1 MKKLGIGV
9 IGLGRIFLRHYDDSI
24 KQLPEIELVAVCD
37 NKKSVLNKYRDE
49 LSKDK
54 TPPPSFYTDYQH
66 LIDDKR
72 VDVVTIATPNGLHNI
87 MGMAVAVAQKHCI
100 MEKPISQ
107 NFKDAQRLVNAF
119 KKSKGKLF
127 PVLQVRYN
135 PAVQTLRSAIK
146 KGLLGKILTASVII
160 RWTRP
165 QEYFDES
172 DWKGTLKMDG
182 GTLLTQAIHY
192 VDIMQYVLGP
202 GKSVF
207 GKLDRVAH
215 KIEAEDI
222 ANAIIDLKTG
232 TRVNLEFTV
241 CTYPHNLEC
250 SLTVLGEKGTVKI
263 GGTAMNKC
271 ELWEVK
277 DTPMPYIPEGLIPN
291 VYAGGMYVGSCPN
304 HKSIYE
310 NMINN
315 LVYKKESFLKAED
328 ALESLRIIDGI
339 KKSSEMKKE
348 VIL

>member
-1 MKKLGIGV
+1 MHKLGIGI
-9 IGLGRIFLRHYDDSI
+9 IGLGRIFPRHYNDSI
-24 KQLPEIELVAVCD
+24 KQLPEVELVAVCD
-37 NKKSVLNKYRDE
+37 NKKEVAEKVGKSEKVSY
-49 LSKDK
+49 
-54 TPPPSFYTDYQH
+54 YTDYYD
-66 LIDDKR
+66 LINDKK
-72 VDVVTIATPNGLHNI
+72 VDVVAVATPNGLHYEI
-87 MGMAVAVAQKHCI
+87 GMAAAKANKHCI
-100 MEKPISQ
+100 MEKPIAQ
-107 NFKDAQRLVNAF
+107 NYHDAKKLVDAF
-119 KKSKGKLF
+119 IKSKGWLF

-135 PAVQTLRSAIK
+135 PAVQTLRDAVH
-146 KGLLGKILTASVII
+146 KGLLGNIFTASVVI

-165 QEYFDES
+165 QEYFTES
-172 DWKGTLKMDG
+172 DWKGTRKMDG

-192 VDIMQYVLGP
+192 IDVMQYVLGP

-215 KIEAEDI
+215 SIEAEDI
-222 ANAIIDLKTG
+222 ANAIIDLKSG

-250 SLTVLGEKGTVKI
+250 SLTVLGEKGTIKI

-277 DTPMPYIPEGLIPN
+277 DTPMPYIPEGLTPN

-310 NMINN
+310 NMINV
-315 LVYKKESFLKAED
+315 LVYKKPSFLKGED

-339 KKSSEMKKE
+339 KKSSDEKKE
-348 VIL
+348 ITL

>member
-1 MKKLGIGV
+1 MKKLGIGI
-9 IGLGRIFLRHYDDSI
+9 IGLGRIFERHYNDSI
-24 KQLPEIELVAVCD
+24 KELPEVVLVAVCD
-37 NKKSVLNKYRDE
+37 NKGDIAKKVGQKEKVTS
-49 LSKDK
+49 
-54 TPPPSFYTDYQH
+54 YTDYRK
-66 LIDDKR
+66 LITDPK
-72 VDVVTIATPNGLHNI
+72 VEVVVVATPNGFHNE
-87 MGMAVAVAQKHCI
+87 MGMAIAKAGKHCI

-107 NFKDAQRLVNAF
+107 NFPDAKKLVDAF
-119 KKSKGKLF
+119 NKSKGMLF

-135 PAVQTLRSAIK
+135 PAVQILKDVVKR
-146 KGLLGKILTASVII
+146 GLLGTIFTASVII

-165 QEYFDES
+165 QAYFDES

-192 VDIMQYVLGP
+192 IDIMQYVLGA

-207 GKLDRVAH
+207 GKLDRVSR

-222 ANAIIDLKTG
+222 ANAIIDLQSG

-250 SLTVLGEKGTVKI
+250 SLTVLGEKGTIKI

-277 DTPMPYIPEGLIPN
+277 DTPKPYIPEGLTPN

-304 HKSIYE
+304 HKSIYQ
-310 NMINN
+310 NMINV
-315 LVYKKESFLKAED
+315 LVYNKPSFLKGED

-339 KKSSEMKKE
+339 KKSSDEKRE
-348 VIL
+348 ITL

>member
-1 MKKLGIGV
+1 MKKIGIGI
-9 IGLGRIFLRHYDDSI
+9 IGLGRIFERHYNDSI
-24 KQLPEIELVAVCD
+24 KQLLEVELVAVCD
-37 NKKSVLNKYRDE
+37 NKKEIAQRIGKAEKV
-49 LSKDK
+49 
-54 TPPPSFYTDYQH
+54 TFYTDYRK
-66 LIDDKR
+66 LIADPR
-72 VDVVTIATPNGLHNI
+72 VDVVVVATPNGFHNV
-87 MGMAVAVAQKHCI
+87 MGMAIAAAGKHCI

-107 NFKDAQRLVNAF
+107 NYHDAKKLVDAF
-119 KKSKGKLF
+119 KKSRGILF

-135 PAVQTLRSAIK
+135 PAVQTLRGAIQNE
-146 KGLLGKILTASVII
+146 LLGKILTASVII

-165 QEYFDES
+165 QAYFDES
-172 DWKGTLKMDG
+172 DWKGTIKMDG

-192 VDIMQYVLGP
+192 IDIMQYVLGA
-202 GKSVF
+202 GKSVY

-222 ANAIIDLKTG
+222 ANAIIDLKSG

-277 DTPMPYIPEGLIPN
+277 DTPQPYIPEGLTPN

-304 HKSIYE
+304 HKSIYQ
-310 NMINN
+310 NMINV
-315 LVYKKESFLKAED
+315 LIYKKPSFLKADD

-339 KKSSEMKKE
+339 KKSSDTKKE
-348 VIL
+348 VTL

>member
-1 MKKLGIGV
+1 MKKLGIGI
-9 IGLGRIFLRHYDDSI
+9 IGMGRIFARHYDDSI
-24 KQLPEIELVAVCD
+24 KQLPEVELVAVCD
-37 NKKSVLNKYRDE
+37 NKKEVMAQYKKKLR
-49 LSKDK
+49 KDS
-54 TPPPSFYTDYQH
+54 PRISFYTDYRQ
-66 LIDDKR
+66 LIINKR
-72 VDVVTIATPNGLHNI
+72 VDVVAVATPNGLHYKI
-87 MGMAVAVAQKHCI
+87 GMEVAQSGKHCI

-107 NFKDAQRLVNAF
+107 NYKDAKKLVETFN
-119 KKSKGKLF
+119 KSKGKLF

-135 PAVQTLRSAIK
+135 PAVQTL
-146 KGLLGKILTASVII
+146 KGAVENNLLGKILTAAVII

-165 QEYFDES
+165 QKYFDES
-172 DWKGTLKMDG
+172 DWKGTLNMDG

-192 VDIMQYVLGP
+192 IDVMQYVLGP
-202 GKSVF
+202 GKSVY

-215 KIEAEDI
+215 HIEAEDI
-222 ANAIIDLKTG
+222 ANAIIDLKYG

-250 SLTVLGEKGTVKI
+250 SLTVLGEKGSVKI

-277 DTPMPYIPEGLIPN
+277 DTPQPYIPEGLTPN

-310 NMINN
+310 NMINT
-315 LVYKKESFLKAED
+315 LVYKKESFLKGED

-348 VIL
+348 IIL